1 MNITGTFS
9 RPLLS
14 SKLNPPSLTLSL
26 VERKKVCER
35 VLAAQAVKLVLMR
48 APAGFG
54 KTTAMIQC
62 RNLLEQNGISTAW
75 LTLDGGDNDASRF
88 LACLLA
94 AVCEMTGERFPP
106 LEERSAVS
114 GDVAFNIME
123 LLAAHPSAF
132 SIMLDDFECIQD
144 PTIFGLLREI
154 VENLP
159 RCGQIIIGTRGQPD
173 LGQGR
178 LRARSQLME
187 VDASQLRF
195 SLEETKEFLE
205 KRHRLPLSDD
215 EISRLHDKSEGWIT
229 ALSLAS
235 FALERP
241 EGRSEFIARFSGSN
255 DVVAEYLACD
265 VLERQPLLVRDF
277 LLRTSILRHLNWS
290 VCDAVLAR
298 DDSAQMLRSLEAS
311 GLFLVPIE
319 GEERTY
325 RYHTLF
331 SEFLRTQLLNE
342 FPDELPCLHL
352 AASQWH
358 ENRNRPI
365 PAIDHALEGGDYAR
379 AIRLL
384 AISAQKLLEE
394 GRLRLLTRWFD
405 AIPSEFLTTSP
416 LLQIIRAWALCFTRG
431 PREAL
436 ELLDA
441 LDYRISDDPELKAHV
456 LALRPAIFAML
467 DMVEQ
472 AYEAGHRAFRSMPA
486 STSFAVSALANEMA
500 YTACFMGR
508 YQETYALLDS
518 ARRGQGAGSSFFNKM
533 YTESIEGVID
543 LEAGRLRQAR
553 ARLRM
558 AVVSPHASAYSHN
571 RGNAFAGVFYANT
584 LYEANELEQATRLL
598 HVYVPLARDAN
609 LADHMIMGYLHLA
622 RIAFERG
629 DIDLVFQGLTE
640 LEYAGHQRQLPRV
653 VASAKLERA
662 RILLL
667 QGNRQAS
674 KDELER
680 ANDTGVW
687 QRIRNLHLPAH
698 DLEYHKLALIRWQV
712 HFGDINESLR
722 KLDAELIIAKTSG
735 RYRRELKLSILRSLA
750 LYKDGNQAAGLACLH
765 NVLKASCEEGFI
777 RLLLDEGKAIGRLV
791 RLIWRAEECEL
802 QRDAP
807 IFRDYLQRLVAE
819 FKLDDDMANSIDP
832 ASVNVQTDALTPK
845 EIRMLLLLAE
855 GYSNSALAEKLFIS
869 DSTVRTHL
877 RNINTKLNTHSRTQ
891 ALAVARRAG
900 LIP

>member
-1 MNITGTFS
+1 
-9 RPLLS
+9 
-14 SKLNPPSLTLSL
+14 
-26 VERKKVCER
+26 
-35 VLAAQAVKLVLMR
+35 
-48 APAGFG
+48 
-54 KTTAMIQC
+54 
-62 RNLLEQNGISTAW
+62 
-75 LTLDGGDNDASRF
+75 
-88 LACLLA
+88 
-94 AVCEMTGERFPP
+94 
-106 LEERSAVS
+106 
-114 GDVAFNIME
+114 
-123 LLAAHPSAF
+123 
-132 SIMLDDFECIQD
+132 
-144 PTIFGLLREI
+144 
-154 VENLP
+154 
-159 RCGQIIIGTRGQPD
+159 
-173 LGQGR
+173 
-178 LRARSQLME
+178 ME

-235 FALERP
+235 FAIERP

-255 DVVAEYLACD
+255 NVVAEYLACD
-265 VLERQPLLVRDF
+265 VLERQALLVREF

-342 FPDELPCLHL
+342 FPDELP
-352 AASQWH
+352 
-358 ENRNRPI
+358 
-365 PAIDHALEGGDYAR
+365 
-379 AIRLL
+379 
-384 AISAQKLLEE
+384 
-394 GRLRLLTRWFD
+394 
-405 AIPSEFLTTSP
+405 
-416 LLQIIRAWALCFTRG
+416 
-431 PREAL
+431 
-436 ELLDA
+436 
-441 LDYRISDDPELKAHV
+441 
-456 LALRPAIFAML
+456 
-467 DMVEQ
+467 
-472 AYEAGHRAFRSMPA
+472 
-486 STSFAVSALANEMA
+486 
-500 YTACFMGR
+500 

-680 ANDTGVW
+680 ANDIGVW
-687 QRIRNLHLPAH
+687 QRIRNLHLSGNLNSH
-698 DLEYHKLALIRWQV
+698 E
-712 HFGDINESLR
+712 
-722 KLDAELIIAKTSG
+722 IAK
-735 RYRRELKLSILRSLA
+735 
-750 LYKDGNQAAGLACLH
+750 H
-765 NVLKASCEEGFI
+765 
-777 RLLLDEGKAIGRLV
+777 
-791 RLIWRAEECEL
+791 
-802 QRDAP
+802 
-807 IFRDYLQRLVAE
+807 
-819 FKLDDDMANSIDP
+819 
-832 ASVNVQTDALTPK
+832 
-845 EIRMLLLLAE
+845 
-855 GYSNSALAEKLFIS
+855 
-869 DSTVRTHL
+869 H
-877 RNINTKLNTHSRTQ
+877 
-891 ALAVARRAG
+891 
-900 LIP
+900 